1 MRRRRQAFT
10 LLELLLVVA
19 VIAVL
24 IALLLPSVRSAR
36 EPARRMNCQ
45 SHLKQIGV
53 AIYNYRDEYGVL
65 PPAYTVDEEGN
76 RLHSWRTLILPFL
89 ELGSDELYESIDFS
103 KPWDDPANA
112 KARDTVVQVYQ
123 CPSAD
128 PADGLTTYLG
138 VVGPD
143 CAFSG
148 PESRT
153 LADITDDN
161 HSTLMY
167 VDAPLDRAV
176 HWMSPVDVS
185 ENELLSLGDD
195 SNIQHPGGVNAAFVD
210 GSVRFLYLDFDP
222 DELRAILTIAGGESV
237 EF

>member
-1 MRRRRQAFT
+1 MKRSGAISLKT
-10 LLELLLVVA
+10 ILVVIGA
-19 VIAVL
+19 LCVL
-24 IALLLPSVRSAR
+24 FALLLPAR
-36 EPARRMNCQ
+36 RNAGEAARRMNCQ
-45 SHLKQIGV
+45 SNLKQIAV
-53 AIYNYRDEYGVL
+53 ALHSYNTEYGAF
-65 PPAYTVDEEGN
+65 PPTYTVDDEGN
-76 RLHSWRTLILPFL
+76 RLHSWRTLILPH
-89 ELGSDELYESIDFS
+89 LGFSLNELYESIDFT
-103 KPWDDPANA
+103 KPWDDPTNA
-112 KARDTVVQVYQ
+112 EARDTVVPYYR

-128 PADGLTTYLG
+128 PAGGLTTYLG

-176 HWMSPVDVS
+176 HWMSPLDVS
-185 ENELLSLGDD
+185 EDELLSLSDD

-222 DELRAILTIAGGESV
+222 DELRAMLTIAGGESV